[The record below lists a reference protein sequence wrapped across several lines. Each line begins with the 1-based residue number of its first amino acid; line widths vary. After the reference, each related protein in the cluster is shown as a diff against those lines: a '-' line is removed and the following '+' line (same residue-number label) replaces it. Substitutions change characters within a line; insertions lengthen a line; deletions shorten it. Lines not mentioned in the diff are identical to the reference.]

1 MNILSTKILK
11 ILENSPCELMGSH
24 ILNKQAQ
31 ELDLDLDELTVD
43 DIPSLLQKLEAVLP
57 YYAGD
62 ATPGII
68 EAVAKLVK
76 EEAEKDKG
84 EPLLNDDAEIRG
96 LEKTQENKVVDEQS
110 LRSLWRSLH
119 SLKEDKIQLET
130 CTTYLILEDKPNR
143 SYEMLEEMVK
153 RGKPG
158 LCITRIHPEKLRK
171 RYTLGATEIHWL
183 SDIDTEIS
191 IVPTNLQGMF
201 NKMRNF
207 IQKNEGCIVLLE
219 GIEFLS
225 TYNNFTSIVKFTQT
239 LYDTVVLNNAILIIT
254 INPVAFSP
262 EKFALLKRNTV
273 TVDCMRIE
281 DSD

>member
-31 ELDLDLDELTVD
+31 ELDLDLEGLTVD
-43 DIPSLLQKLEAVLP
+43 DIPALIKKLEAVLP

-62 ATPGII
+62 ATQGVI
-68 EAVAKLVK
+68 EAIEKLVK
-76 EEAEKDKG
+76 EEGQKDKD
-84 EPLLNDDAEIRG
+84 EPSFIDDVEITG
-96 LEKTQENKVVDEQS
+96 LEKSQGNQVMDEQS
-110 LRSLWRSLH
+110 LKALWRSLH
-119 SLKEDKIQLET
+119 SLKEDKIKLET
-130 CTTYLILEDKPNR
+130 ATNYLILEDKPTR
-143 SYEMLEEMVK
+143 SYEMFEEMVK
-153 RGKPG
+153 KGIPS
-158 LCITRIHPEKLRK
+158 LCITRIHPEKLRE
-171 RYTLGATEIHWL
+171 RYTLGTTEIHWL

-191 IVPTNLQGMF
+191 IVPTNLQGMY
-201 NKMRNF
+201 NKIRNF
-207 IQKNEGCIVLLE
+207 IQENEECIVLLE

-281 DSD
+281 DTD